1 MKWDVRFLPEADD
14 DLSRLDNG
22 VRRIVLKAIKKVQEN
37 PLPQEEGGYG
47 KLLGHKQNI
56 DLSGFLKIKILNA
69 GVRVVYKLE
78 RKGNQMVIVV
88 IGAREDNLVYKT
100 AAQRTNMDK

>member
-69 GVRVVYKLE
+69 GVRVASKLLDPITSGGVSAAVE
-78 RKGNQMVIVV
+78 C
-88 IGAREDNLVYKT
+88 ARLVGR
-100 AAQRTNMDK
+100 AWLRSLP